1 MNEERSKQL
10 KIFGV
15 IGAVVILVVA
25 AVFVASKAIDAGK
38 NATLAVMVAPNSAKI
53 TVGGTEYKNGIYRL
67 KPQGLQ
73 DVTIEAD
80 GFQSESMTVDIS
92 SNEVATIQLVLK
104 PSNNDYSV
112 YLENLKDYD
121 SLKLNAETKEAK
133 EFIRKKEDSF
143 SLFELFPLH
152 MTDSDFDPLDTS
164 PAVMVTVSRATDS
177 EACPQV
183 NCIRVSANGG
193 QESSNLETAKYA
205 IRQKGY
211 NPEDYRYYYV
221 EE

>member
-1 MNEERSKQL
+1 MNKEGSKQL

-15 IGAVVILVVA
+15 IGVVVILVVA
-25 AVFVASKAIDAGK
+25 AVYIASKAIDASK

-67 KPQGLQ
+67 KPQGSQ

-92 SNEVATIQLVLK
+92 SNEVTTIQLVLK
-104 PSNNDYSV
+104 PNNNDYSV

-121 SLKLNAETKEAK
+121 SLKLNAEAKEAK

-177 EACPQV
+177 EVCPQV
-183 NCIRVSANGG
+183 NCVRVSANGG
-193 QESSNLETAKYA
+193 QEGSNIETAKFA

-211 NPEDYRYYYV
+211 NPDDYRYYYV